1 MTGEIEGRWRLEFE
15 GSAPRDPLGN
25 EFVLHNGVLN
35 LARTGEAVGTY
46 RLAAPLL
53 VINLPMPAIA
63 GEGAWEMTI
72 RLAVPD
78 NEQWSD
84 GLLGLSEAT
93 DEQGELI
100 STRSC
105 QLVRLGVNS

>member
-1 MTGEIEGRWRLEFE
+1 MTSEIEGRWRLEFE
-15 GSAPRDPLGN
+15 GGEPRDPSGN
-25 EFVLHNGVLN
+25 EFVLHDGVLS

-46 RLAAPLL
+46 RLAMPLL
-53 VINLPMPAIA
+53 VMNLPMPAIA

-72 RLAVPD
+72 RLAVLEP
-78 NEQWSD
+78 EQWSD

-100 STRSC
+100 ATRPC
-105 QLVRLGVNS
+105 RLVRLGANG